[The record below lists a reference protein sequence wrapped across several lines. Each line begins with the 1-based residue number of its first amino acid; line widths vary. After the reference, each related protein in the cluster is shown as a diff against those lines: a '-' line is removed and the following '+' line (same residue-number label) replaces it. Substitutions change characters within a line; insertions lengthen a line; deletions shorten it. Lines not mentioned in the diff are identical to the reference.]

1 VPLVLLLFG
10 PIWLFPLI
18 TALVAGDIVASEDR
32 HSTLKTILTRSVE
45 RHQIFAGKALAAST
59 YAIIAIAIAGVVATV
74 AGVLAS
80 GFNSVTTL
88 SGTGGS
94 APHGLAPVGAS
105 LLGYLL
111 PLLAIP
117 RSGLLP
123 RACLRHRAA

>member
-80 GFNSVTTL
+80 GFNSLTPPSPPPL
-88 SGTGGS
+88 
-94 APHGLAPVGAS
+94 PHPPP
-105 LLGYLL
+105 L
-111 PLLAIP
+111 PLLP
-117 RSGLLP
+117 
-123 RACLRHRAA
+123 